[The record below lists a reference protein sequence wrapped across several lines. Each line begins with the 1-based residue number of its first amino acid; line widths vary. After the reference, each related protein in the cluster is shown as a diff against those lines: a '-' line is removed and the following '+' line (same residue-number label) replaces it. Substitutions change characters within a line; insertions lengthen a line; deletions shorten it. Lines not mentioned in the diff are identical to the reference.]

1 MIILRQKEFAFG
13 GFDWAFD
20 SDGKKRNLDSEDER
34 KFEAMKKKYPKE
46 WEEFQRKQKEGRSS
60 SSSRSNSGPR
70 MYRNGSKVYTE
81 EEMNKELSKARKR
94 RGAAFGISLGTW
106 GADMANAAIKSKIRE
121 DRKEDMD
128 EATGHDKRMKRSD
141 RAEIGILKTKS
152 KKSKQALAD
161 ALDEKK
167 TAEERKKASKKYVR
181 REAWDKAEEGAF
193 RGANIGSS
201 LGRIGG
207 MMKEAS
213 DNFGKG
219 TTGLGKNE
227 LYGTLIGT
235 GVGAGV
241 GALRWGLRSK
251 KANKKI
257 VEDLRNAKDK
267 EKSKSKVKVAQ
278 GKMTESEFVN
288 KHGGKEK

>member
-1 MIILRQKEFAFG
+1 MIILRQREFGFG
-13 GFDWAFD
+13 GFEWAFD
-20 SDGKKRNLDSEDER
+20 SNGNLRSDMSEEDKH
-34 KFEAMKKKYPKE
+34 KFEAMRKKHPEE
-46 WEEFQRKQKEGRSS
+46 WEEFQRRKKEDRG
-60 SSSRSNSGPR
+60 SSRSNSGPR

-81 EEMNKELSKARKR
+81 EEMNRELGKMKKRKNV
-94 RGAAFGISLGTW
+94 AFGISMGTW

-121 DRKEDMD
+121 NRKEDMD

-167 TAEERKKASKKYVR
+167 TSEERKKASKKYVR
-181 REAWDKAEEGAF
+181 REAWDKAEEGVF

-235 GVGAGV
+235 GVGAGA
-241 GALRWGLRSK
+241 GALKWGLRSK

-257 VEDLRNAKDK
+257 LEDLKKSENK
-267 EKSKSKVKVAQ
+267 EKAKSKVKVAQ
-278 GKMTESEFVN
+278 GKMTEEEFVD
-288 KHGGKEK
+288 KYGGREK